1 MHQAQAIK
9 TETEHY
15 RRNRYQLA
23 DNGAG
28 LTMAALYWQLNDIW
42 QAPSW
47 ASIGK
52 GRFHFSF
59 SFKKFFFLQVTTLN
73 PISKLRIRWSVETPS
88 LLCCGIFFP
97 TPVYCDRNGWRIR
110 GRVHSFRSPKRF
122 GRWHA
127 HCRCPLLGPDRPSR
141 YFQHT
146 YQSG

>member
-52 GRFHFSF
+52 RRLPSPLFFIGNSSYSNRVNQIDKQNTAADGNHFTISPSSFLLRFSSF
-59 SFKKFFFLQVTTLN
+59 
-73 PISKLRIRWSVETPS
+73 
-88 LLCCGIFFP
+88 
-97 TPVYCDRNGWRIR
+97 
-110 GRVHSFRSPKRF
+110 
-122 GRWHA
+122 
-127 HCRCPLLGPDRPSR
+127 
-141 YFQHT
+141 
-146 YQSG
+146 